1 MLLVGHVPGCGKPF
15 PKRNPAAVEYRPCRD
30 RHFTTT
36 FGARP
41 SPHRQ
46 FANPLHPRIS
56 GRESRSAIATAPDT
70 PRKTAHRQTRSKT
83 PAMFPDT
90 VDKLPEMTD
99 QQPLYVEST
108 VLRQLP
114 HYTLKP
120 KHGKAARVGP
130 KTWKS

>member
-41 SPHRQ
+41 SPIGSS
-46 FANPLHPRIS
+46 PTLCTRIS

-99 QQPLYVEST
+99 QQPLYGES
-108 VLRQLP
+108 
-114 HYTLKP
+114 
-120 KHGKAARVGP
+120 
-130 KTWKS
+130 